1 MSWSRS
7 AVWQHLYGCV
17 QWNWESR
24 VIRRHG
30 SWSSIH
36 SGIWWDVYQWC
47 LTPVPRIKLLIR
59 SHFCEKAS
67 RFYQWKL
74 LEKKWCLFFLL
85 KMDNNTDALQIKAL
99 NPSIN
104 LSFILPVCQS
114 FCLSL
119 LLFLTISESLSIGLF
134 TYQPYVFLYSCL
146 PLSLSLFFS
155 TINPSVCAS
164 NNFFISLTNCLSFCL
179 TMPFSVCLTEIY
191 LTICLYL
198 SLSNSLSVSL
208 YICLFVSLYIIFLT
222 ICLHLCLYRSN
233 NWFVSCLTMSVYLKG

>member
-59 SHFCEKAS
+59 SHICEKAS

-74 LEKKWCLFFLL
+74 LEKKNDVFCFLL
-85 KMDNNTDALQIKAL
+85 KMDNNTDALQIKTL
-99 NPSIN
+99 NLFVS
-104 LSFILPVCQS
+104 LS
-114 FCLSL
+114 FCLSVS
-119 LLFLTISESLSIGLF
+119 LFVCLSESLSIGLF
-134 TYQPYVFLYSCL
+134 TYQPYVFLSSCL
-146 PLSLSLFFS
+146 PLSLFSSLQS
-155 TINPSVCAS
+155 ILLSVPLS
-164 NNFFISLTNCLSFCL
+164 NNFFISLTNCLSVCL
-179 TMPFSVCLTEIY
+179 SMPILVCLTIY
-191 LTICLYL
+191 LTICSFL
-198 SLSNSLSVSL
+198 SLSNNLSVSL
-208 YICLFVSLYIIFLT
+208 YICLSLYI
-222 ICLHLCLYRSN
+222 
-233 NWFVSCLTMSVYLKG
+233 